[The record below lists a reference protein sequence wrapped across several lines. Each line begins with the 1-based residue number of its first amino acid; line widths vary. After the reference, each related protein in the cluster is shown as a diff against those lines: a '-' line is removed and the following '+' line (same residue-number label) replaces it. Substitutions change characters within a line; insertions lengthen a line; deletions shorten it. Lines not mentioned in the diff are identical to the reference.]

1 MGRKHQEWT
10 ILVQTLGKKLNKL
23 IQLVEIGEQMKKLIL
38 ILGIVTLVAVGCSK
52 SEAEKLAGNYQATMD
67 NTYKLVLH
75 ENGKSECGDDYFY
88 VYENGPWKIVEK
100 EVHIVHEP
108 ESLGDEKLSSVYK
121 IESNGDLTWIAEIV
135 DGKRREYG
143 KDEQST
149 YRKYEP
155 KEETGKLSR

>member
-1 MGRKHQEWT
+1 
-10 ILVQTLGKKLNKL
+10 
-23 IQLVEIGEQMKKLIL
+23 MKKLIL

-52 SEAEKLAGNYQATMD
+52 SEAEKLSGHYQATMD
-67 NTYKLVLH
+67 NTNKLVLH
-75 ENGKSECGDDYFY
+75 ENGKSEGGDDFF
-88 VYENGPWKIVEK
+88 YENDHETWKIVEK

-108 ESLGDEKLSSVYK
+108 ESLGDETLSSVYK

-135 DGKRREYG
+135 DGKRIEYG

-155 KEETGKLSR
+155 K